1 MVYVKRLV
9 MHGFKSFARKTE
21 IEFGQGINV
30 ILGPN
35 GSGKSNVSD
44 ALCFVLGRLSIKSMR
59 AAKARNL
66 LFMGSKYIKPAREA
80 VVEIVFDNSDK
91 AFAIDK
97 NEISLKRTVKYNGQ
111 STYKIN
117 EETKTRIEVIE
128 MLAQAGIDPYGF
140 NLVLQGQIQ
149 AIVKMHPEDRRK
161 IIEEVAGIAIYESRK
176 EKSLNELGKTEER
189 LKEIGAI
196 LRERTAYLKNL
207 DKERTQAL
215 RFKELEMTVKRSKAS
230 ILSKK
235 IKDKEKELDSL
246 KRSIEDKLE
255 QQDSYKKKVEKT
267 QEVLSSLNR
276 KIEEITKHIQKS
288 TGLEQETL
296 HESIANLRAEIE
308 GLKVRKENYENRVNE
323 IQRRINEMKN
333 STPGLEAEIG
343 ELKKE
348 SPMMAKKG
356 EELKKKKEELA
367 IIEEEKKKM
376 HTIKSELNNIRERI
390 KDRERMLARNG
401 ADSDNIV
408 KQLGEYEKLIKF
420 KSEEEC
426 LNALKEYRKNLDK
439 NLKELEIINKD
450 MVGYEKSIS
459 IAESDLSRAEKI
471 AHDVSKI
478 DTCPLC
484 QSKITEE
491 HISHVNSEQVS
502 VISRS
507 KELISDCVRNL
518 KNGEGKSRMLKDE
531 IREFEVNISEAE
543 RESIRHRAMKDKHE
557 QLKRAVEEDKIIRN
571 ELNSLESKRK
581 SFEEKS
587 NDAYSVE
594 ERYQNKIMEI
604 EEISA
609 RTEEDID
616 TTILYKQRE
625 LENMH
630 SIIKR
635 SSKDIEELGQT
646 ISEITN
652 SLKNKMD
659 GLSEKEG
666 QEQELQKRF
675 KTLFEERESTQ
686 HQIQESNLELSE
698 INQNIRAIEDQ
709 VNYLKIGRAK
719 LDAEKESLEME
730 LSDYANV
737 ELVQG
742 SIDALEEKMKKAQES
757 LMQIGSINMRALDVY
772 EEVKKEYDIVF
783 EKTQTLEREKL
794 QIMEI
799 IAEIDNKK
807 KRTFMKT
814 FKAMSD
820 LFSEN
825 FAKLYTKGVAFLEL
839 ENKEDI
845 FAGGVNI
852 VVRLAKG
859 KYFDVTS
866 LSGGEQTLVA
876 LSLLFAIQEYKP
888 YHFYIFD
895 EIDAA
900 LDKRNSE
907 RLAVLLNRYMKSGQ
921 YIVITHNDAIIM
933 NANTLYGVSMHE
945 QVSKVLSLNLQ
956 ESLKEVKQIQES
968 EGAVKPE
975 ITIDSA
981 PLSEQTLEEGSR
993 EE

>member
-1 MVYVKRLV
+1 MVYVKKLV

-66 LFMGSKYIKPAREA
+66 LFMGSKYVKPAREA
-80 VVEIVFDNSDK
+80 MVEIVFDNSDK

-97 NEISLKRTVKYNGQ
+97 NEISLKRMVRYNGQ
-111 STYKIN
+111 SVYKIN

-176 EKSLNELGKTEER
+176 EKSIKELEKTEDR

-207 DKERTQAL
+207 DKERSQAL
-215 RFKELEMTVKRSKAS
+215 RFKELELSVKRCKAS

-235 IKDKEKELDSL
+235 IRDKEKELDSL
-246 KRSIEDKLE
+246 KKSIEEKLE
-255 QQDSYKKKVEKT
+255 QQDSFKRKVEKI
-267 QEVLSSLNR
+267 QETLSGLNR
-276 KIEEITKHIQKS
+276 RIEEITKHIQKS

-296 HESIANLRAEIE
+296 HNSISNLRAEIE
-308 GLKVRKENYENRVNE
+308 GLKVREENYENRMNDF
-323 IQRRINEMKN
+323 QRRINELKN
-333 STPGLEAEIG
+333 SIPGLESEIG

-356 EELKKKKEELA
+356 EELRKKKEELA

-376 HTIKSELNNIRERI
+376 HTIKSELNNVRERI

-401 ADSDNIV
+401 AEIDNIV
-408 KQLGEYEKLIKF
+408 KQLAEYEKLLKF

-426 LNALKEYRKNLDK
+426 VSALKEYRKSLENNMNELDS
-439 NLKELEIINKD
+439 LNKD
-450 MVGYEKSIS
+450 MIGYEKSIS

-471 AHDVSKI
+471 AKDVSKI
-478 DTCPLC
+478 DVCPLC
-484 QSKITEE
+484 QSKITAD
-491 HISHVNSEQVS
+491 HIYHVNSEQIKIINS
-502 VISRS
+502 S
-507 KELISDCVRNL
+507 KELVSDFVKNL
-518 KNGEGKSRMLKDE
+518 KNGEGKSKMLKDDMKE
-531 IREFEVNISEAE
+531 LESRISECE
-543 RESIRHRAMKDKHE
+543 VESIRHRAMKDKHE
-557 QLKRAVEEDKIIRN
+557 QLKRAVEESKIIRN
-571 ELNSLESKRK
+571 EINALESKRK

-587 NDAYSVE
+587 NDSYGIE
-594 ERYQNKIMEI
+594 EKYQNKIMEI
-604 EEISA
+604 EEISS

-635 SSKDIEELGQT
+635 SIKDIGELNQT
-646 ISEITN
+646 IGDISS
-652 SLKNKMD
+652 SLKEKRDMLN
-659 GLSEKEG
+659 EKEK
-666 QEQELQKRF
+666 QEEELQKKF
-675 KTLFEERESTQ
+675 KKLFEERESTQ
-686 HQIQESNLELSE
+686 HEIQESNLELNE
-698 INQNIRAIEDQ
+698 INQNVRAVEDQ

-730 LSDYANV
+730 LSDYASV
-737 ELVQG
+737 ELIQG
-742 SIDALEEKMKKAQES
+742 SIESLEDRMKKSQES
-757 LMQIGSINMRALDVY
+757 LMQIGSINMRALEVY

-783 EKTQTLEREKL
+783 EKTQTLEKEKM

-799 IAEIDNKK
+799 ISEIDNKK

-852 VVRLAKG
+852 VVRLSKG

-933 NANTLYGVSMHE
+933 NAQKLYGVSMHE
-945 QVSKVLSLNLQ
+945 QVSKVLSLDLQ
-956 ESLKEVKQIQES
+956 ESLKEVRQIQET
-968 EGAVKPE
+968 ENAVKPE

-981 PLSEQTLEEGSR
+981 PLAEQTLEEGGR